1 MKPALYRIFISI
13 ILTTLLKGHP
23 ALIRITDIN
32 SPAHPVLMRFYR
44 RCLAFNTAAEF
55 SFCFPAIR
63 GLRRGPSRPQIVFF
77 GAGRVLHV
85 DREKFTPSWFF
96 KYFT

>member
-13 ILTTLLKGHP
+13 ILHTFLKGHL

-44 RCLAFNTAAEF
+44 RHVALNTTAQF
-55 SFCFPAIR
+55 RFRFPAIR
-63 GLRRGPSRPQIVFF
+63 GLRRGPSRPSIVFLD
-77 GAGRVLHV
+77 AGRFLHV
-85 DREKFTPSWFF
+85 DREKFTNSLF
-96 KYFT
+96 